1 MSCVVAG
8 AAVLR
13 QDCHFTAIG
22 WARDS
27 VVAGYPA
34 SWLGYLASQRRDDS
48 APAW

>member
-27 VVAGYPA
+27 LVAGLRA
-34 SWLGYLASQRRDDS
+34 SRLDYLASNRRDDR
-48 APAW
+48 AAA